1 MNIERAKTLI
11 TASGMC
17 FGPDF
22 EFEDEAKPF
31 TINLNDAFWWA
42 CGDAET
48 IPEDSLIEVADLFYQ
63 YGICGVYYWVLRRRG
78 IAQVEFADINRFV
91 EFVSHEERIKVEV
104 PSDNKRAYHKA
115 TYTIGSEAAK

>member
-17 FGPDF
+17 FDEDF
-22 EFEDEAKPF
+22 DDEVKPF

-48 IPEDSLIEVADLFYQ
+48 IPEESLIEVADLFFQ
-63 YGICGVYYWVLRRRG
+63 YGICGVYYWVLKRRG
-78 IAQVEFADINRFV
+78 IDTVEFADINRFV
-91 EFVSHEERIKVEV
+91 EFVRNEERIKAEV
-104 PSDNKRAYHKA
+104 PSDSARAYYKA
-115 TYTIGSEAAK
+115 AYTIGSEAAK